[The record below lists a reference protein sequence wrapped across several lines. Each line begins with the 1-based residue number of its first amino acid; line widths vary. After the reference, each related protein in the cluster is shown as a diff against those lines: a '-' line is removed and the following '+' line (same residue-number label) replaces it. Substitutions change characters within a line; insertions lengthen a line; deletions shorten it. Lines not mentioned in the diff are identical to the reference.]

1 MTGTSGYVAS
11 QSKVKIWKE
20 FFPYMKIFSRT
31 AISLLA
37 LSLLLFGAAAFAAE
51 TAAAG
56 DPAAK
61 APAPVN
67 FGKDANKMQWYLVN
81 YGKEG
86 DGHFAV
92 ARKYYTNPDEKEK
105 TVDLIVTKFAI
116 EQEKASG
123 LYFTEYRYEY
133 SADGKQFALA
143 YINHYDMLGNMIKS
157 TEYQGPDRVFYTMT
171 KDMIPYKAYA
181 YASGKLPAQKKTPA
195 KKK

>member
-1 MTGTSGYVAS
+1 
-11 QSKVKIWKE
+11 
-20 FFPYMKIFSRT
+20 MKIFSRT
-31 AISLLA
+31 VISLLV

-51 TAAAG
+51 TAAVG
-56 DPAAK
+56 DPAVK

-86 DGHFAV
+86 DARFAV
-92 ARKYYTNPDEKEK
+92 ARKYYTNPDEKQK
-105 TVDLIVTKFAI
+105 TVDLIVKKFAI
-116 EQEKASG
+116 EQEKAAG

-143 YINHYDMLGNMIKS
+143 YINHYDMLGNIIKS
-157 TEYQGPDRVFYTMT
+157 TEYQGSDRVFSTMS
-171 KDMIPYKAYA
+171 KGMIPLKAYD
-181 YASGKLPAQKKTPA
+181 YASGKLPAQKKAPAQKKPSA